1 MNTVNELT
9 EDNLKEIVESNS
21 KVVVQYGASWCGA
34 CKIMKPKLK
43 KAAEANDDITFIY
56 ADAENF
62 LESRSLTVIQNL
74 PTFVGFVNGEVI
86 AKEVGSKVDNL
97 NNLVD
102 EVANH

>member
-1 MNTVNELT
+1 MIKELI
-9 EDNLKEIVESNS
+9 EDNLKEIVQSNS

-43 KAAEANDDITFIY
+43 KASESNEDITFIY

-74 PTFVGFVNGEVI
+74 PTFVGFVNGEVV
-86 AKEVGSKVDNL
+86 AKEVGSKVENL
-97 NNLVD
+97 NKLVD
-102 EVANH
+102 AVANH